1 MPFIGRQMIDESM
14 FMLDIFLS
22 DVVADDRDHIIDNIE
37 CWHIGNDIDIMLLVL
52 EYWYFYWWSCL
63 AFFQLHEIHPTTP
76 TFRFRTIATS
86 TGLESDRPRSTKETT
101 GCVLSWK
108 VCKTYNTPCKLTWQ
122 WKITIYIYHRRYIFK
137 GLVFDCHVIFPAYLR
152 LCA

>member
-52 EYWYFYWWSCL
+52 EYWYFY
-63 AFFQLHEIHPTTP
+63 
-76 TFRFRTIATS
+76 
-86 TGLESDRPRSTKETT
+86 
-101 GCVLSWK
+101 
-108 VCKTYNTPCKLTWQ
+108 
-122 WKITIYIYHRRYIFK
+122 
-137 GLVFDCHVIFPAYLR
+137 
-152 LCA
+152 